1 MRHLLIDI
9 IPIVSL
15 LAVAALFAAS
25 RFVPQL
31 LKTYKQL
38 CVMTLL
44 FAASNL
50 AGNSWFFESQ
60 SGSDTTMQASAVAHD
75 RLAEIG
81 QWGGLIL
88 GLVIALSIR
97 EKHLTSKA
105 AANSFALLLLSVAG
119 MLLASMAHDLATLVV
134 ALELSWLP
142 AVLLPFVQSPSNE
155 VKESVT
161 KQVFIGLIST
171 LFLLLGFA
179 FLYGIAGSIDFSTIA
194 TRLHRSD
201 TVTDPLLMAGGQSLI
216 GIAATAL
223 ILIGLGIRIP
233 IVPFHFGF
241 AEIQAATP
249 TRCAAL
255 RVAVASGS
263 TWIVLLRMPTLLVG
277 MERVGQILIL
287 VLAIVTLSISIQGM
301 LNENKLRR
309 FLASVVLGQ
318 MGWAL
323 MAVSVIFWENANA
336 ASATVKSTLLTHNS
350 TASVT
355 FFMMTTLLSV
365 AGIYALL
372 AYLENEKQPIEFLEE
387 FAGLIYYKPICALA
401 GTVLL
406 LSLCGVPPLAGFWSK
421 LFLLY
426 SALSVQ
432 GETSQTAIASL
443 SPAFAAVALLAIVQ
457 SMVCVAVILR
467 TVSAFLFSTP
477 KATPQSDGGNSARW
491 AALLLAVV
499 LLATGLYP
507 APVLR
512 VLKGKSAN
520 RSIVEV
526 SQDRSVDSKKAKP
539 VASHSRPLQTQ
550 SP

>member
-15 LAVAALFAAS
+15 LAMAALFAVS
-25 RFVPQL
+25 RFVPHL

-50 AGNSWFFESQ
+50 AGSAWFFESQ
-60 SGSDTTMQASAVAHD
+60 GRTDSASLVSAVAHD

-97 EKHLTSKA
+97 EKHLTQKA

-119 MLLASMAHDLATLVV
+119 MLLTSIANDLATLVV
-134 ALELSWLP
+134 SLELSWLP
-142 AVLLPFVQSPSNE
+142 AVLLPMSQSPSNE

-161 KQVFIGLIST
+161 KQAFIGLIST

-179 FLYGIAGSIDFSTIA
+179 FLYDISGSIDFSTIA
-194 TRLHRSD
+194 NRLHRGD
-201 TVTDPLLMAGGQSLI
+201 TVTDPLLMAGGQSLM

-249 TRCAAL
+249 TRFAAL

-287 VLAIVTLSISIQGM
+287 VLAIVTLAISIQGM

-309 FLASVVLGQ
+309 FLAAVILGQ

-323 MAVSVIFWENANA
+323 MAASVIFWESANGG
-336 ASATVKSTLLTHNS
+336 SATVKSTLLSGN
-350 TASVT
+350 AAALAT
-355 FFMMTTLLSV
+355 FFIMTTLLSV

-372 AYLENEKQPIEFLEE
+372 AYLENEKQPIQFLDE

-421 LFLLY
+421 LFVVH
-426 SALSVQ
+426 STLSVQ
-432 GETSQTAIASL
+432 GETSQSAIASL
-443 SPAFAAVALLAIVQ
+443 SPAYAFVALLAIVQ
-457 SMVCVAVILR
+457 SMVCVAVVLQS
-467 TVSAFLFSTP
+467 VSAFLFSTP
-477 KATPQSDGGNSARW
+477 KATPQSDGSNSARW
-491 AALLLAVV
+491 SALVLAVV
-499 LLATGLYP
+499 LLAAGLYP
-507 APVLR
+507 APILR
-512 VLKGKSAN
+512 VLRGKGAN
-520 RSIVEV
+520 RSIVEI
-526 SQDRSVDSKKAKP
+526 SEGRNVDSKKTKS
-539 VASHSRPLQTQ
+539 VVSHPRPFQTQ
-550 SP
+550 YP